1 MKQFASSLRVRIRK
15 VFLEGNRL
23 SIQIEG
29 LQKSYRSFQA
39 LKNINLQIE
48 TGVFGLLGP
57 NGAGKSTLMKILST
71 ILPFQAGKVCIYG
84 HDLVNEGYKIRQLLG
99 YLPQHFNVPSQ
110 FTGRE
115 FLHYVASLKGVAN
128 LQERKHQVEKAL
140 EDVNLIEQANK
151 RIKGYSGGMK
161 RRLGIAQALI
171 ANPTLIILDE
181 PTAGLDPSE
190 RIRFRNIMERLSK
203 DRVIILSTHIIS
215 DIESSCE
222 NVAVIHHGEVLFQGY
237 TDLLADKAK
246 NVVWELSV
254 PFSQY
259 DKVEKEYVIISSR
272 KEKDRAV
279 FRVIAKEQPQGDVSR
294 VQPTVEDG
302 YMAVISGVVS

>member
-1 MKQFASSLRVRIRK
+1 M
-15 VFLEGNRL
+15 
-23 SIQIEG
+23 SIKIEG

-48 TGVFGLLGP
+48 TGLFGLLGP

-71 ILPFQAGKVCIYG
+71 ILPFQEGKVSIYG
-84 HDLVNEGYKIRQLLG
+84 HDLVSEGDKVRQLLG

-115 FLHYVASLKGVAN
+115 FLHYVASLKGVSN
-128 LQERKHQVEKAL
+128 LQERKNQVEKTL

-151 RIKGYSGGMK
+151 KIKGYSGGMK
-161 RRLGIAQALI
+161 RRLGVAQALI
-171 ANPTLIILDE
+171 GNPKFIILDE

-190 RIRFRNIMERLSK
+190 RIRFRNVMERLSK
-203 DRVIILSTHIIS
+203 DHSIILSTHIIN
-215 DIESSCE
+215 DIESSCK
-222 NVAVIHHGEVLFQGY
+222 NVAVIHRGEVLFQGF
-237 TDLLADKAK
+237 TELLADKAK
-246 NVVWELSV
+246 NVAWELSV

-259 DKVEKEYVIISSR
+259 DKIEKEYVIISSR
-272 KEKDRAV
+272 KEKDQAV
-279 FRVIAKEQPQGDVSR
+279 FRIISKEQPQGNVKP

-302 YMAVISGVVS
+302 YMAVISRVMS